1 MEGYP
6 SSTRCGPLHT
16 TLLDKRARELGGIEP
31 RPRGER
37 VRGFFTHGDGA
48 RGDEPLERVV
58 EAVPDQPLQRGVAAG
73 ALATEVVPLAVA
85 PDHARRQQHRAA
97 RPRPLLPHGHGDAE
111 LTEARGG
118 HEAGHPGPRHDD
130 GHVNE
135 NVGLCSTYSMRTR
148 SGPHR
153 NTA

>member
-6 SSTRCGPLHT
+6 SSTRCGTLHT
-16 TLLDKRARELGGIEP
+16 TVLDKRACELGGIEP
-31 RPRGER
+31 RPRRER
-37 VRGFFTHGDGA
+37 IRGFFAHGDRT

-58 EAVPDQPLQRGVAAG
+58 EAVPDQPLQPGVAAG

-85 PDHARRQQHRAA
+85 PYHARQQQHRPA
-97 RPRPLLPHGHGDAE
+97 RSLPLLPHGRRDAE

-118 HEAGHPGPRHDD
+118 DEAGHPGPRHDD
-130 GHVNE
+130 RHVNE